1 MTGNSHPPVLRH
13 LLRTR
18 LRESPLF
25 TGVDEAFLD
34 RVIDS
39 GRQEYLAANAEWND
53 ERPEQFF
60 TVLIQGR
67 MEVVRIDP
75 RSARRFTL
83 FLLGPG
89 DGYDILPLLDGQPHE
104 ATLFAIDDVHLLRFP
119 LAQVRQW
126 LRDNPTLNH
135 NFLMYVGHSLRRM
148 EDLATDLALHGTLK
162 RLANLLLRHLDLHPA
177 HGPPAEPVPVRLI
190 NDLKHE
196 RLASMIGSV
205 RQIVNRHLGKLKRM
219 GVIEQQENRLFVR
232 DLETLK
238 RYAERVEDDIERDRQ
253 RHDPHR

>member
-1 MTGNSHPPVLRH
+1 MSGAEHPPVLRH
-13 LLRTR
+13 LLRSR
-18 LRESPLF
+18 LQSSPLF
-25 TGVDEAFLD
+25 QGLEASFLD
-34 RVIDS
+34 TVIAH
-39 GRQEYLAANAEWND
+39 GRQEHLPANSEWNE

-75 RSARRFTL
+75 VSARRFTL

-104 ATLFAIDDVHLLRFP
+104 ATLQAIDDVHLLRFP
-119 LAQVRQW
+119 LQQVRDW
-126 LRDNPTLNH
+126 LHRNPRLNR
-135 NFLMYVGHSLRRM
+135 NFLLYVGQSLRRM

-162 RLANLLLRHLDLHPA
+162 RLANLLLRHLDLHPDRQ
-177 HGPPAEPVPVRLI
+177 PPARPVPVRLI

-205 RQIVNRHLGKLKRM
+205 RQIVNRHLGKLRRM

-232 DLETLK
+232 DLDALR
-238 RYAERVEDDIERDRQ
+238 RYAERIEDDLQRDRRQ
-253 RHDPHR
+253 GGGH